1 MVRAYHAGCL
11 TKKVETYRLASASED
26 ANFKLK
32 ARSTKSMTPPPAQS
46 APSSSQRNPWL
57 VAIAVMLATFM
68 EVLDTSIAAVALPYI
83 AGSLSATND
92 EATWVLTSYLVANA
106 IILPASSWFSLRFGR
121 KRFLIVCITI
131 FTISS
136 FACGSATSLALILI
150 ARAVQGAGGGA
161 LQPLSQSILLETFPP
176 QKRGLAMA
184 VFALGVVVAPVLGP
198 TLGGWLTDAYS
209 WRWAFYINIPVG
221 VFAVFMISRYV
232 VDPPYIKD
240 AHPGKFDGIGLGL
253 LAVWLG
259 CLQIIL
265 DKGQEDDWFS
275 ATWIRWTAAVLVIAF
290 VAFLIREFRHAKPL
304 VDLRVFRHRN
314 FAIGSVLIGLFG
326 AAIYGLVTLLPLF
339 YQELMG
345 YTALAAGWAVSPRG
359 IGAIV
364 AMPIIGFL
372 TAKLD
377 NRWLIAFGFLL
388 FAGASL
394 WFGEVN
400 LSIGQWTFLWAIL
413 ISGFGS
419 GCVFVPLSTTAMAFL
434 KNEEI
439 GNASGLYNLFR
450 NIGGSIGIS
459 VVNTI
464 VSRHEQIHRNE
475 LAGSLSPA
483 RVTVHGSL
491 LGMQQYLRTRGA
503 SSADAAHQAYGLVN
517 QTLTGQ
523 ARLWSYVDDFRYM
536 ALMCFFCVPIVFAL
550 KKAVR
555 KGPAGAGH

>member
-1 MVRAYHAGCL
+1 MPPQPAEDR
-11 TKKVETYRLASASED
+11 SA
-26 ANFKLK
+26 
-32 ARSTKSMTPPPAQS
+32 TGGV
-46 APSSSQRNPWL
+46 NPWL

-106 IILPASSWFSLRFGR
+106 IVLPASSWFSLRFGR
-121 KRFLIVCITI
+121 KRFLIACIVI
-131 FTISS
+131 FTASS
-136 FACGSATSLALILI
+136 FACGAATSLALILI

-161 LQPLSQSILLETFPP
+161 LQPLSQSILLESFPP
-176 QKRGLAMA
+176 EKRGSAMA
-184 VFALGVVVAPVLGP
+184 LFALGVVVAPVLGP
-198 TLGGWLTDAYS
+198 TLGGWLTDSYS

-221 VFAVFMISRYV
+221 IFAVFMISRYV
-232 VDPPYIKD
+232 KDPEYIREAK
-240 AHPGKFDGIGLGL
+240 PGKLDGIGLGL

-259 CLQIIL
+259 ALQIIL
-265 DKGQEDDWFS
+265 DKGQEDDWFG
-275 ATWIRWTAAVLVIAF
+275 ATWIRWAF
-290 VAFLIREFRHAKPL
+290 VILIVSLVLFLIREFRHKQPL

-314 FAIGSVLIGLFG
+314 FALGCVLIGLFG
-326 AAIYGLVTLLPLF
+326 AAIYGLITLLPLF

-345 YTALAAGWAVSPRG
+345 YTALEAGWAVSPRG

-364 AMPIIGFL
+364 AMPIIGYM
-372 TAKLD
+372 TSKID
-377 NRWLIAFGFLL
+377 NRWLIMFGFTL
-388 FAGASL
+388 FGISAI
-394 WFGEVN
+394 WFGKVN

-439 GNASGLYNLFR
+439 GNASGLYNLLR

-464 VSRHEQIHRNE
+464 VSRHQQLHRNE
-475 LAGSLSPA
+475 LAASLNPG
-483 RVTVHGSL
+483 RVTVQQTVHGL
-491 LGMQQYLRTRGA
+491 QTYLANQGA
-503 SSADAAHQAYGLVN
+503 SPADALHQSYGVIGEALS
-517 QTLTGQ
+517 GQ

-536 ALMCFFCVPIVFAL
+536 ALVCFGCIPIVFAL
-550 KKAVR
+550 KKTVGRRGALR
-555 KGPAGAGH
+555 AGH